1 MIKNFFA
8 TRPVDP
14 EREVQ
19 LKVLEYLD
27 QYCHYTY
34 IGYLK
39 HQNNS
44 PIREETLTEFLCTKQ
59 NCTPSQANEAI
70 AKLKAEAHCSL
81 KEALYNANKRT
92 YLTFR
97 YPVPVRE
104 QNTRKHKSVW
114 LIDWEHPENN
124 IYEVAEEV
132 SVACDS
138 MDFNHIR
145 PDVVLYVNGI
155 ALVVLELKKSTVSA
169 KDAIRQNIRN
179 QELIPNFFAV
189 PQLLLAGNPS
199 EGLYYGTTL
208 TPEKYWLRW
217 KEPTGDAYPSADI
230 AQPSTDLWTETPPFA
245 TQFSEAEVPNLLYR
259 SLLQMLT
266 PPRLLEFIHDLTVF
280 DGGIKKVARPN
291 QYFALKAA
299 QQRVKRHQGG
309 IIWHS
314 QGSGK
319 SLTMVWL
326 AQWIKE
332 TQNNARVVIITD
344 RDELDKQITNGF
356 SATGENP
363 YRATSGTNLLSAL
376 DGTEHHLIC
385 TLIHKFGAPANQDI
399 APDEIFIRGER
410 NYEQYMAALARNLPA
425 GFKAKGNI
433 FVFIDECH
441 RTQGGLLNKAMRA
454 IMGED
459 VMMIGFTG
467 TPLLKTQKGVLNSYQ
482 NFGPYIHTYKFDEAV
497 EDGVILDLRYEARN
511 IDQNLSD
518 SAKLDSLFDV
528 QTRGLTPKA
537 KEELQSRWATMQN
550 IYSSKD
556 RKTQIVKSINYDFLT
571 VPCLRGHWGNAILVA
586 SSIRDAFQYWEL
598 FMQNVRYVG
607 HVAVVSSLDVEAP
620 GLDEA
625 YSGESESDQE
635 YKQRMLRKMCG
646 DKQVDAFEEQVKNQ
660 FIKEPGQMWIL
671 IVVDKLLTGFDA
683 PTATYLYIDKEM
695 KDHNLF
701 QAICRVN
708 RVNGEQKD
716 YGYIV
721 DFKNLFASIEGA
733 ISDYTNGAFSGYEA
747 ADVEGLLQSRITQGR
762 KDLEAAQER
771 CRLLA
776 EPVAQPR
783 KEDEFFDYFG
793 FNQATTPTDE
803 QEAEII
809 RNAQKR
815 DEFYDACNRLVRAF
829 RAISMQMS
837 EAGYSAQE
845 ASDILREVKY
855 FDDVRMA
862 LMLRCGDYLDLK
874 RYDAEMRAL
883 LDDYIEAH
891 DAVKM
896 DELSDFSFL
905 EIIQTGEDT
914 DEEESNLTNVVGSE
928 KGVAETIAANV
939 RRVINRKK
947 ESNPEE
953 YRLFSE
959 RLNRLLEELHQGAI
973 TYKAFLQTMR
983 ELMLLLRNKVQVDPR
998 LDTDGKRSLYDN
1010 CGHDVEFALYLYD
1023 VIKANAKHNF
1033 RNNSMRKRML
1043 LSAITEAVADKQKVD
1058 VASPEEILSIV
1069 VANQEFGS

>member
-1 MIKNFFA
+1 MISNFFA

-14 EREVQ
+14 ERDVQ
-19 LKVLEYLD
+19 LEVLKYLD
-27 QYCHYTY
+27 QYCHYNY

-39 HQNNS
+39 HQDNS
-44 PIREETLTEFLCTKQ
+44 PLREETLKEYLCEKQ
-59 NCTPSQANEAI
+59 HCTPSQVAEAI
-70 AKLKAEAHCSL
+70 AKLKAEAHCTF
-81 KEALYNANKRT
+81 KENLYNANKKV
-92 YLTFR
+92 YQLLR

-104 QNTRKHKSVW
+104 QNTRKHKSIW

-132 SVACDS
+132 SVPSES
-138 MDFNHIR
+138 MDFNHVR
-145 PDVVLYVNGI
+145 PDVVIYVNGI
-155 ALVVLELKKSTVSA
+155 ALVVLELKKASVPA
-169 KDAIRQNIRN
+169 KEAIHQNIRN
-179 QELIPNFFAV
+179 QELIPQFFAV

-217 KEPTGDAYPSADI
+217 KEPTGEAFPNGDI
-230 AQPSTDLWTETPPFA
+230 AQPSTDLWADTPPFA
-245 TQFSEAEVPNLLYR
+245 TQFSQAEVPNILYR

-299 QQRVKRHQGG
+299 QQRVMRHQGG

-356 SATGENP
+356 SATGEHP
-363 YRATSGTNLLSAL
+363 YRVTSGNDLLNVL
-376 DGTEHHLIC
+376 DHNDHHLIC

-454 IMGED
+454 IMGDE

-467 TPLLKTQKGVLNSYQ
+467 TPLLKTQKGILNSYQ

-518 SAKLDSLFDV
+518 SAKIDSLFEI
-528 QTRGLTPKA
+528 QTQGLTPKA
-537 KEELQSRWATMQN
+537 KEELQTRWATMQN

-556 RKTQIVKSINYDFLT
+556 RKTQIVKSIAYDFLT
-571 VPCLRGHWGNAILVA
+571 VPCFQGHWGNAILVA
-586 SSIRDAFQYWEL
+586 SSIRDAFQYWEI
-598 FMQNVRYVG
+598 FMQYMRYVG
-607 HVAVVSSLDVEAP
+607 HVAVVSSLDMDAP
-620 GLDEA
+620 GLENA

-646 DKQVDAFEEQVKNQ
+646 KMSVEEFEETAKQQ
-660 FIKEPGQMWIL
+660 FIHEPGQMWIL

-708 RVNGEQKD
+708 RINGEQKD
-716 YGYIV
+716 FGYIV
-721 DFKNLFASIEGA
+721 DFKHLFESIEGA
-733 ISDYTNGAFSGYEA
+733 IADYTNGAFSGYEQ

-783 KEDEFFDYFG
+783 KDDNFFDYFG
-793 FNQATTPTDE
+793 FDQATTPVEE

-809 RNAQKR
+809 RNALKR
-815 DEFYDACNRLVRAF
+815 DEFYDACNRFVRAF
-829 RAISMQMS
+829 RAISMQMN
-837 EAGYSAQE
+837 EAGYSKQE
-845 ASDILREVKY
+845 AADILREVKY

-891 DAVKM
+891 NAVKL

-905 EIIQTGEDT
+905 EIIQTDEDASEAET
-914 DEEESNLTNVVGSE
+914 NLTNVVGSE
-928 KGVAETIAANV
+928 KGVAETIVANV

-947 ESNPEE
+947 ESNPDE
-953 YRLFSE
+953 YRRFSE
-959 RLNRLLEELHQGAI
+959 RINRLLEELRQGSI

-983 ELMLLLRNKVQVDPR
+983 ELMLLLRNNAQVDPR

-1010 CGHDVEFALYLYD
+1010 CGQDVEFALYLYD

-1033 RNNSMRKRML
+1033 RNNRMRKRIL
-1043 LSAITEAVADKQKVD
+1043 LSAITEAIADKQKVS
-1058 VASPEEILSIV
+1058 VVSPEEILSIV
-1069 VANQEFGS
+1069 VANQEF

>member
-1 MIKNFFA
+1 MSTNFFA
-8 TRPVDP
+8 KRPVDP
-14 EREVQ
+14 ERDVQ
-19 LKVLEYLD
+19 LKVLQHLE
-27 QYCHYTY
+27 QYCHFTY
-34 IGYLK
+34 IGFFKNQDNEPIRRETLAQYLK
-39 HQNNS
+39 EQQHCS
-44 PIREETLTEFLCTKQ
+44 DR
-59 NCTPSQANEAI
+59 QAKEAI
-70 AKLKAEAHCSL
+70 NKLLDAAHC
-81 KEALYNANKRT
+81 
-92 YLTFR
+92 
-97 YPVPVRE
+97 VRE
-104 QNTRKHKSVW
+104 QDLYAANKEVYNTLRYGVSVSTPQNTHTTKW
-114 LIDWEHPENN
+114 LIDWVHPQNN

-132 SVACDS
+132 SVPCSHPDI
-138 MDFNHIR
+138 NHLR

-169 KDAIRQNIRN
+169 KDAIRQHIRN
-179 QELIPNFFAV
+179 QEYIPSFFAV

-199 EGLYYGTTL
+199 EGLYYATTK
-208 TPEKYWLRW
+208 TPEKFWLHW
-217 KEPTGDAYPSADI
+217 KEPTGQAYPDASSSA
-230 AQPSTDLWTETPPFA
+230 PSTNLWDECPPFS
-245 TQFSEAEVPNLLYR
+245 TQFRQSEIPNELYR
-259 SLLQMLT
+259 SLMQMLT

-280 DGGIKKVARPN
+280 DGGVKKVGRPN
-291 QYFALKAA
+291 QYFALKAV
-299 QQRVKRHQGG
+299 QQRVKRRQGG

-319 SLTMVWL
+319 SLSMVWM

-332 TQNNARVVIITD
+332 TQENARVVIITD

-356 SATGENP
+356 IDAGEHP
-363 YRATSGTNLLSAL
+363 YRATSGSNLLEAL
-376 DGTEHHLIC
+376 DHDEHHLIC
-385 TLIHKFGAPANQDI
+385 TLIHKFGSPANKDI
-399 APDEIFIRGER
+399 APNEILLRGER
-410 NYEQYMAALARNLPA
+410 NVEQYMEALARNLPK

-441 RTQGGLLNKAMRA
+441 RTQGGLLNKAMKA

-467 TPLLKTQKGVLNSYQ
+467 TPLLKSQKGILNSYE

-511 IDQNLSD
+511 IDQDLSD
-518 SAKLDSLFDV
+518 SSALDKLFET
-528 QTRGLTPKA
+528 QTQGLTPKA

-550 IYSSKD
+550 IYSSRD
-556 RKTQIVKSINYDFLT
+556 RKTKIVKSIQYDFLT
-571 VPCLRGHWGNAILVA
+571 VPCFRGHWGNAILVA
-586 SSIRDAFQYWEL
+586 SSIYDAFNYWEL
-598 FMQNVRYVG
+598 FMQNIRYQG
-607 HVAVVSSLDVEAP
+607 HVAVVSSLDAELP

-625 YSGESESDQE
+625 YSGESESEQE
-635 YKQRMLRKMCG
+635 YKQRMLKQMCG
-646 DKQVDAFEEQVKNQ
+646 ETPVKEFEESAKTQ
-660 FIKEPGQMWIL
+660 FVKEPGKMWLL

-683 PTATYLYIDKEM
+683 PTATYLYIDKKME
-695 KDHNLF
+695 DHNLF

-708 RVNGEQKD
+708 RIAEQKE

-721 DFKNLFASIEGA
+721 DFKQLFESIEGA

-747 ADVEGLLQSRITQGR
+747 EDVKGLMQSRIVQGR

-783 KEDEFFDYFG
+783 KEDNFFDYFG
-793 FNQATTPTDE
+793 FDQSHTPADE

-829 RAISMQMS
+829 RAISMQMN
-837 EAGYSAQE
+837 EAGYTSAQ
-845 ASDILREVKY
+845 AADILREVKN
-855 FDDVRMA
+855 FDDIRLS
-862 LMLRCGDYLDLK
+862 LMHRCGDYLDLK

-905 EIIQTGEDT
+905 ELVTEDT
-914 DEEESNLTNVVGSE
+914 LPSDEEEKVGDMLGGE
-928 KGVAETIAANV
+928 NGVAETIAANV

-953 YRLFSE
+953 YRRFSE
-959 RLNRLLEELHQGAI
+959 RLNRLLEERRQAAI
-973 TYKAFLQTMR
+973 DYRDFLAEIR
-983 ELMLLLRNKVQVDPR
+983 RIVEDLRKQKQPDDR
-998 LDTDGKRSLYDN
+998 LDTEGKRSLYDN
-1010 CGHDVEFALYLYD
+1010 CGHDIEFALALYN
-1023 VIKANAKHNF
+1023 VIKQNAKYNF
-1033 RNNSMRKRML
+1033 RNNGMRKRML
-1043 LSAITEAVADKQKVD
+1043 LSAITQAIIDHQKAGNVD
-1058 VASPEEILSIV
+1058 PEQILSIV
-1069 VANQEFGS
+1069 VANEEF